1 MKSFPNYT
9 EQFTPREQNRGCR
22 VPEFPVG
29 KCKKIKM
36 IIVFYEYGQKIT
48 NK

>member
-1 MKSFPNYT
+1 MKSFRNYT

-22 VPEFPVG
+22 VPEFPKG
-29 KCKKIKM
+29 KCKIKM
-36 IIVFYEYGQKIT
+36 IIVSQEYGQKIT

>member
-22 VPEFPVG
+22 IPAFPEG

-36 IIVFYEYGQKIT
+36 IIVSHEKG
-48 NK
+48 